1 MRARRDGRRVKIA
14 IVGGTGAFGR
24 ALAARWHRLD
34 HDVTIGSRDGER
46 AQRQAAVI
54 GVHGATN
61 ADAVRDAD
69 IVVLAVESRAA
80 VSTARDLADAIGDA
94 AVLCVASELRFTKR
108 GVLPGRSEGSLAE
121 EIATLVRGPVV
132 SGFQAIPAAQLA
144 RPEPL
149 DEDVLVC
156 GDDADAKRRA
166 LDLAQPLV
174 RGRAIDAGP
183 LANARALEAMTAVIL
198 HVNRTYKVVAGLRLT
213 GFE

>member
-1 MRARRDGRRVKIA
+1 MKIA

-24 ALAARWHRLD
+24 ALAARWQRLD
-34 HDVTIGSRDGER
+34 LDVTIGSRDANR
-46 AQRQAAVI
+46 AEQQAAVI
-54 GVHGATN
+54 GVRGAEN
-61 ADAVRDAD
+61 ADAARHAD
-69 IVVLAVESRAA
+69 FVVLAVESHAA
-80 VSTARDLADAIGDA
+80 VATARDLADPIGDA
-94 AVLCVASELRFTKR
+94 IVLCVASDLRFTKA

-121 EIATLVRGPVV
+121 DVAAVVHGPVV
-132 SGFQAIPAAQLA
+132 SGFQAIPAAELA

-156 GDDADAKRRA
+156 GDDAEAKRVA
-166 LDLAQPLV
+166 LDLGRPLV

-183 LANARALEAMTAVIL
+183 LANARALEGMTAVIL